1 MSTDTVP
8 LSVAAIS
15 LMKGVVYRDSHE
27 QTWHQVV
34 RLQAQLRD
42 HLDVLGLLV
51 VIDEAE
57 GYAYLRSKPEDP
69 DEPIPRLVPRH
80 RLSLQVSLLL
90 ALLRKAVAEFDATSG
105 DGRLVV
111 TRERIV
117 DDLRTFLADSTNEAR
132 TVDQIDR
139 TIAKVVDLGFLR
151 QIPGSRQEW
160 EVRRILKAFVDAQWL
175 ERVRRGLT
183 EDDGHPVPPSLGPAA
198 GAPAEAGAPAA
209 SAASAARAAAAGAA
223 AAGAPAAGAQ
233 NEEWD

>member
-151 QIPGSRQEW
+151 PVLGGGAAW
-160 EVRRILKAFVDAQWL
+160 EVRRIIKAFVDAQWL
-175 ERVRRGLT
+175 SEFDARLT
-183 EDDGHPVPPSLGPAA
+183 EYAGQLGAAPAAPAA